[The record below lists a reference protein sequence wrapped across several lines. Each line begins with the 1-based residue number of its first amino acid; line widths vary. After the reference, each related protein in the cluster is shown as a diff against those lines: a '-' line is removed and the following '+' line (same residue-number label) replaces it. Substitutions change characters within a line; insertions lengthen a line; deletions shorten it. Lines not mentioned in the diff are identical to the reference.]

1 MKKNMYGLYDIE
13 TLVEG
18 QLAYL
23 YKDPTLRYLG
33 LYKHITGREIKWF
46 FTSERFLPF
55 PDDTFVTFPKFIGW
69 SMYDVPNS
77 LLKHNN
83 ILYLKDFHID

>member
-13 TLVEG
+13 NLLEG

-33 LYKHITGREIKWF
+33 LYKHITGRQIKWF

-55 PDDTFVTFPKFIGW
+55 PDDKFVVFPKFIGW
-69 SMYDVPNS
+69 SMYDVENS
-77 LLKHNN
+77 LVKENS
-83 ILYLKDFHID
+83 ISYLKDFHID